1 MNHSMNR
8 NRLGMTNPAARED
21 DDAAG
26 ALAGVAGRPLA
37 HAIALRL
44 LTAKG
49 ADAAGLKGYVARTG
63 LADAMVDVL
72 EELTRRVRGMR
83 VEFEDLA
90 TTSRAATPTPAGAPV
105 DPVIQQ
111 PAPPATAP
119 PAGPRTVNPGW

>member
-1 MNHSMNR
+1 MNTPDPSH
-8 NRLGMTNPAARED
+8 T
-21 DDAAG
+21 
-26 ALAGVAGRPLA
+26 RPLA

-72 EELTRRVRGMR
+72 EELTRRVRGLR

-90 TTSRAATPTPAGAPV
+90 TATRAATPTPAGVAPA
-105 DPVIQQ
+105 DPASQ
-111 PAPPATAP
+111 
-119 PAGPRTVNPGW
+119 